1 MTLFDE
7 RERAFEQRFVY
18 EEAQRFRA
26 RSDRNRRL
34 AEWACIRMGLT
45 GSAASGYVEA
55 FTDAG
60 MLAKDPDIA
69 ARLQADL
76 QAAGVAASLPALRAE
91 MERCAIPA
99 TGL

>member
-7 RERAFEQRFVY
+7 RERAFEQRFVQ

-26 RSDRNRRL
+26 RSRRNRHL
-34 AEWACIRMGLT
+34 AEWACTRMGLT
-45 GSAASGYVEA
+45 GEAASSYVEA

-60 MLAKDPDIA
+60 MLAGDPDLA

-76 QAAGVAASLPALRAE
+76 QAAGVETSLPALHAE
-91 MERCAIPA
+91 MERCAA
-99 TGL
+99 AAV